1 MGSSSNDCIEDPAG
15 NAYKGVNAR
24 LLFLE
29 TARKLLQTWT
39 RELQCPIAALV
50 LLCILEDQMSHVVNG
65 ATLPVRSKLTTRE
78 IEMRT
83 SIPKSTVSRKLRLL
97 SEIGMIDV
105 NQGEISIPVD
115 EKGNSVLLKFIPNG
129 KILLDNMVN
138 TTQRS

>member
-1 MGSSSNDCIEDPAG
+1 
-15 NAYKGVNAR
+15 
-24 LLFLE
+24 
-29 TARKLLQTWT
+29 
-39 RELQCPIAALV
+39 
-50 LLCILEDQMSHVVNG
+50 
-65 ATLPVRSKLTTRE
+65 
-78 IEMRT
+78 MRT

-97 SEIGMIDV
+97 NEIGMIDV